1 MLFPEYNQNPDLPR
15 YPGAP
20 GTIVSV
26 RKELTEK
33 GPIITIW
40 VKVRAAEKEGDEDGR
55 AKGKG
60 RAKATE
66 KIKPRWMYFGNFEV
80 RKSERPLS
88 GEEFCAMTLDVRTPA
103 LTPPSNKCADII
115 VCV

>member
-40 VKVRAAEKEGDEDGR
+40 VKVRASEKEEGKDGQ
-55 AKGKG
+55 ATGKG
-60 RAKATE
+60 RKAAE
-66 KIKPRWMYFGNFEV
+66 IKPRWMYFGEL
-80 RKSERPLS
+80 R
-88 GEEFCAMTLDVRTPA
+88 G
-103 LTPPSNKCADII
+103 
-115 VCV
+115 

>member
-1 MLFPEYNQNPDLPR
+1 M
-15 YPGAP
+15 
-20 GTIVSV
+20 SV

-40 VKVRAAEKEGDEDGR
+40 VKVRAAEKEGDKDGQ
-55 AKGKG
+55 AKEKG
-60 RAKATE
+60 RTKAAE

-88 GEEFCAMTLDVRTPA
+88 GEEFCAMTLDVRTPD
-103 LTPPSNKCADII
+103 LTPPLNKCADI
-115 VCV
+115 VVHA